1 LFESV
6 TVKVNTPTAVEVAGF
21 PIVLGG
27 LVGSIQTAVK
37 VDAGVAV
44 NVTVFVLQE
53 VEKVA
58 EGRFTSLVIV
68 INPVKEQVLTV
79 LIAEYVYV
87 PGAFTKT
94 LVPVMTPNG
103 PPQDTVVFA
112 FVEAKVIVV
121 DGEIQDK
128 L

>member
-1 LFESV
+1 LFGSV
-6 TVKVNTPTAVEVAGF
+6 TVKVKTPTAVEVAGF

-44 NVTVFVLQE
+44 NVTVLVLQD

-68 INPVKEQVLTV
+68 IDPVKEQVLTV
-79 LIAEYVYV
+79 LIAE
-87 PGAFTKT
+87 
-94 LVPVMTPNG
+94 
-103 PPQDTVVFA
+103 
-112 FVEAKVIVV
+112 
-121 DGEIQDK
+121 
-128 L
+128 